1 MIANQL
7 RKRRMMVMIK
17 WFKKRFYRGR
27 DKGGRTGVAM
37 PEVSTAAENSLLTH
51 SFSSPW
57 HNSNKFDSAHL
68 AYGKGSLSD
77 SGNSDSYLRIVGD
90 VSSSKN
96 YNTTLNIVFFR
107 LEEVMKKEKPYL
119 ERSFSL
125 ERLAS
130 KAGTNRTYASNAINN
145 IAGCSFSKYVNRYR
159 LDYATEML
167 NDAGSEIQIENLSAL
182 SGYKDIRSFLIALY
196 DTKEGAYKSLK
207 NKYLCDNK
215 VKKQKYYL

>member
-1 MIANQL
+1 
-7 RKRRMMVMIK
+7 MIK
-17 WFKKRFYRGR
+17 WFKERFYKGR
-27 DKGGRTGVAM
+27 DRGSRTGSAISD
-37 PEVSTAAENSLLTH
+37 VSAATGS
-51 SFSSPW
+51 
-57 HNSNKFDSAHL
+57 
-68 AYGKGSLSD
+68 GSLHD
-77 SGNSDSYLRIVGD
+77 SGNSDNYLRIVGD
-90 VSSSKN
+90 ASLNKN

-107 LEEVMKKEKPYL
+107 LEEVMRKEKPYL
-119 ERSFSL
+119 DRTFSL

-159 LDYATEML
+159 LDYATEIL

-207 NKYLCDNK
+207 NKYLCDDK